1 MVAERLLPNDDA
13 REMLTMVRRFA
24 QTELA
29 PRAAAAEKAAE
40 FPREQIREL
49 GELGLLAMPYP
60 EEHGGLDL
68 GYEVYLQALEE
79 IATGWMTVGIAVSVH
94 VMTCFAIAN
103 DATPEQRKAFLP
115 GMLGGDQL
123 GAYCLSEPQAGSDVG
138 AIKAKAEKRGDT
150 WVLNGTKAWVSHAGQ
165 ADYYLVFART
175 QEKSLGCFLVPSD
188 AAGLSFGKP
197 EEKMGLTA
205 SPTAQVFLDNV
216 EIDEFRMIGAPT
228 DGMKIALSALDSG
241 RLGIAACATGLGQ
254 AALDAAVEYTLER
267 EQFGQPV
274 ASFQGMQFLLA
285 DMAAAVDTARAMY
298 LQGAR
303 RRDAGLAFTREA
315 AAAKLVATDAA
326 MRVTSD
332 AVQTFGGYGYTRE
345 FPVERYMREAKV
357 TQIFEGTN
365 QIQRMVIARQLLR
378 GRIHVSRG

>member
-103 DATPEQRKAFLP
+103 DATPEQRKEFLP

-175 QEKSLGCFLVPSD
+175 EEKSLGCFLVPCD
-188 AAGLSFGKP
+188 AKGLSFGKP

-216 EIDEFRMIGAPT
+216 ELDEFRMIGAPS

-332 AVQTFGGYGYTRE
+332 AVQAFGGYGYTRE

-378 GRIHVSRG
+378 GRTHISRG